1 MVAAELLAPPIGYV
15 LPDWPRIVHRNSDGA
30 IGCTDRPVAGLRPDD
45 VTPIYEIPSDGSLF
59 QCAKRGCWPRAT
71 WRCADCGKPVD
82 TAELIRLSQ
91 LIEKQKELKALQE
104 ELGEHAAA

>member
-71 WRCADCGKPVD
+71 WRCADCGEPLRAGRCPVCEATPD
-82 TAELIRLSQ
+82 
-91 LIEKQKELKALQE
+91 
-104 ELGEHAAA
+104 